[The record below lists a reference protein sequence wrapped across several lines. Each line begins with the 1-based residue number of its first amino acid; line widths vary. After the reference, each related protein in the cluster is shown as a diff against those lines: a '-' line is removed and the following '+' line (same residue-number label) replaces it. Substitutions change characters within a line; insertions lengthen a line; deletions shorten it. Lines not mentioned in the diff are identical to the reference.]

1 MKMIEQNSVDRA
13 FNQKAAREITIVMRS
28 EREWYFTFVA
38 DDPVTGKPNKY
49 TLLTQRGKLRT
60 WADPKYLLNF
70 FRKEGLSTAVLVL
83 MRINKMKQANILQ
96 KTIHNKII
104 TTIAFVTAF
113 L

>member
-60 WADPKYLLNF
+60 WADPKYLFKFLQERGVIYGSFSLN
-70 FRKEGLSTAVLVL
+70 ED
-83 MRINKMKQANILQ
+83 KQNETS
-96 KTIHNKII
+96 KYSSKNNS
-104 TTIAFVTAF
+104 
-113 L
+113 